1 MVYYYSVSK
10 MTYHF
15 LVKIFLGFAPRP
27 TRLDFGES
35 PSAAD
40 TSVTDQVSPHKGN
53 RQSKGPAPPIP
64 TQHPHR
70 NDQVTCVMN
79 QVDYQN

>member
-1 MVYYYSVSK
+1 MDASVLKTLIDS
-10 MTYHF
+10 F
-15 LVKIFLGFAPRP
+15 LFLGFAPRP

-35 PSAAD
+35 PSAD
-40 TSVTDQVSPHKGN
+40 TSASDQVSPQKGN

-70 NDQVTCVMN
+70 NDQVTI
-79 QVDYQN
+79 